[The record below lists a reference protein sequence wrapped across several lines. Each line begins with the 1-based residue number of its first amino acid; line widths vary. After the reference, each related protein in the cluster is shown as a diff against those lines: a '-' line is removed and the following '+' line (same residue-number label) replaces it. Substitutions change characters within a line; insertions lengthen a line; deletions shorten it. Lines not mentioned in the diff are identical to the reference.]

1 MLSYRLEKA
10 HQKYQQT
17 IENIAAE
24 NSKLRNQVSLHK
36 NYKSASMKLLR

>member
-24 NSKLRNQVSLHK
+24 NSKLRNQVGPYIKIISL
-36 NYKSASMKLLR
+36 RV